1 MSSNDKKGGFGSS
14 SSGQLGGG
22 GNGNSGSSSGGVGG
36 SRSSFPRPLI
46 TYGAADPPPQQVG
59 SSHSRGFGSIFLIN
73 SFFSFNNW

>member
-1 MSSNDKKGGFGSS
+1 
-14 SSGQLGGG
+14 
-22 GNGNSGSSSGGVGG
+22 
-36 SRSSFPRPLI
+36 LI